1 MVKFGETVR
10 KLRMAQNKGLR
21 ETAGLINISPAYL
34 SRIERGK
41 ESPPKPEI
49 IKKMALVLAADPDV
63 LFRLASTT
71 DPAIRDYINEKPELL
86 ELIRLV
92 VNYNLSSKQISAII
106 EAVKNSRNETNL
118 MKLEI
123 YN

>member
-1 MVKFGETVR
+1 
-10 KLRMAQNKGLR
+10 MAQDKGLR
-21 ETAGLINISPAYL
+21 ETAGLIGISPTYL

-41 ESPPKPEI
+41 ETPPKPQV

-71 DPAIRDYINEKPELL
+71 DPAITGHLNRKPELL

-92 VNYNLSSKQISAII
+92 MDYDLSSSEITGII
-106 EAVKNSRNETNL
+106 KTIKNSRQRQNL
-118 MKLEI
+118 MDKEI
-123 YN
+123 SK